1 MLVTGMKVKGVLEE
15 EKITLPELKEELLNV
30 EASRLGKEKEMIFEL
45 RRSIEHANQVS
56 HTSSTKSRELVD
68 KLLELDKMKPD
79 IAYQI
84 ANVMPKTRDE
94 VRAIF
99 GRDKFITHTTE
110 DLDQIVELVAIHL
123 I

>member
-1 MLVTGMKVKGVLEE
+1 MAVSTAGIPIIFLAALGSASSS
-15 EKITLPELKEELLNV
+15 TLNN
-30 EASRLGKEKEMIFEL
+30 A
-45 RRSIEHANQVS
+45 